1 MTLVIMAAGMGSRF
15 GGLKQVEP
23 VGPNGEFILDYS
35 IYDAIKAGYTKVVF
49 IIKKENYDLF
59 RKTVGR
65 RIEDKI
71 KVEYAF
77 QRIEDVPDFVSIPK
91 ERVKPW
97 GTSHA
102 ILSAKDFVNEP
113 FTVINADDF
122 YGYEPYKKLYIFFKE
137 NKSDDEYAMI
147 GYRASNTMS
156 KNGSVKRGV
165 CKKDG
170 NNHLISLTESS
181 LEYVDDKII
190 ATPLDDTI
198 EKFEIDK
205 DNLVSMNIWGF
216 RPNIF
221 SYLEDEMT
229 DFFKNHKDDL
239 DKCEFLIP
247 DSVFKRIKEDKIKV
261 NVLDTLEK
269 WYGVTYKED
278 KKDLVFAINKM
289 IEDGKYP
296 KNLWNN

>member
-35 IYDAIKAGYTKVVF
+35 VYDAIKAGYTKVVF
-49 IIKKENYDLF
+49 IIKEENYDLF
-59 RKTVGR
+59 RKTVGK

-71 KVEYAF
+71 DVEYAF
-77 QRIEDVPDFVSIPK
+77 QKLEDVPSFVSIPK

-102 ILSAKDFVNEP
+102 ILSAKNFVNEP

-122 YGYEPYKKLYIFFKE
+122 YGFEPYEKLSNFFKE
-137 NKSDDEYAMI
+137 NKNDDEYAMI

-165 CKKDG
+165 CKKDS
-170 NNHLISLTESS
+170 NNYLVNLTESS
-181 LEYVDDKII
+181 LEYMGDKII

-221 SYLEDEMT
+221 SYLEDEMNE
-229 DFFKNHKDDL
+229 FFKKHTSDL

-247 DSVFKRIKEDKIKV
+247 DSVFKRIKEEKVKV
-261 NVLDTLEK
+261 NVLDTSEK

-278 KKDLVFAINKM
+278 KKDLTDAINKL
-289 IEDGKYP
+289 IEEGKYP
-296 KNLWNN
+296 KNLWN

>member
-35 IYDAIKAGYTKVVF
+35 VYDAIKAGYTKVVF
-49 IIKKENYDLF
+49 IIKEENYDLF
-59 RKTVGR
+59 RKTVGK

-71 KVEYAF
+71 DVEYAF
-77 QRIEDVPDFVSIPK
+77 QKLEDVPSFVSIPK

-102 ILSAKDFVNEP
+102 ILSAKNFVNEP

-122 YGYEPYKKLYIFFKE
+122 YGFEPYKKLSNFFKE
-137 NKSDDEYAMI
+137 NKNDDEYAMI
-147 GYRASNTMS
+147 GYRASNMMS

-165 CKKDG
+165 CKKDS
-170 NNHLISLTESS
+170 NNYLVNLTESS
-181 LEYVDDKII
+181 LEYMGDKII

-221 SYLEDEMT
+221 SYLEDEMNE
-229 DFFKNHKDDL
+229 FFKKHTSDL

-247 DSVFKRIKEDKIKV
+247 DSIFKRIKEEKIKV
-261 NVLDTLEK
+261 NVLDTSEK

-278 KKDLVFAINKM
+278 KKDLTDAINKL
-289 IEDGKYP
+289 IEEGKYP
-296 KNLWNN
+296 KNLWD